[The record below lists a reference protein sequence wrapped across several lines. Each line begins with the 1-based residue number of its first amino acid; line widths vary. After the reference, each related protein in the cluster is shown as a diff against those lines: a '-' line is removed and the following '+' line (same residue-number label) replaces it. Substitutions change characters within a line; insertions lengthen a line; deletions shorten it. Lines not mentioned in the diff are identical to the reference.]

1 MSKLSMRGGYAVMRI
16 NGSLQRISGASD
28 PIFFNNTLIEVRLH
42 DTFQDSELNE
52 LLYVII
58 VIVFYA
64 TALMT
69 LIITQ
74 IKRQRREGT
83 EVDYYDEYL
92 QRNSEVKQTCQTATS
107 IVSRQGM
114 TKSRS
119 KSSSGP
125 PPRALATAAFA
136 AAAAGTLLGKTPY
149 IPNEDAAEDSTL
161 LSQSGNGS
169 LVEGADVP
177 GQTSVTIPISLTA
190 GGKFSAEAQAV
201 NVNDGAGAESEGERG
216 IGEGTR
222 SGGLGLGPIRPVS
235 FGSPRLLHSRDR
247 SPMLESIP
255 DEEV

>member
-1 MSKLSMRGGYAVMRI
+1 MRGHVQVIRI
-16 NGSLQRISGASD
+16 NGTVHHVSGD
-28 PIFFNNTLIEVRLH
+28 PTLIFLNDTVFEVRL
-42 DTFQDSELNE
+42 DQPFRDSQLNE

-83 EVDYYDEYL
+83 EIDYYDEYL
-92 QRNSEVKQTCQTATS
+92 QRNSEVKRTCQTATS
-107 IVSRQGM
+107 IVARQGNSSGK
-114 TKSRS
+114 TRNAGKSA
-119 KSSSGP
+119 SSGP

-149 IPNEDAAEDSTL
+149 IATEDAAEETNL
-161 LSQSGNGS
+161 LGQSGSGYG
-169 LVEGADVP
+169 LVG
-177 GQTSVTIPISLTA
+177 
-190 GGKFSAEAQAV
+190 F
-201 NVNDGAGAESEGERG
+201 AGAETTNQLDVTPGGGQFPVEGQTVVG
-216 IGEGTR
+216 ILGAAGGPAEGGDGAR
-222 SGGLGLGPIRPVS
+222 KVGLGISPLGPFS
-235 FGSPRLLHSRDR
+235 SPRLMHSRDR

>member
-1 MSKLSMRGGYAVMRI
+1 MSKASTRSHFQVIRI
-16 NGSLQRISGASD
+16 NGTVHHVSGD
-28 PIFFNNTLIEVRLH
+28 PTIIFLNDTVFEVRL
-42 DTFQDSELNE
+42 DKPYRDSQLNE

-83 EVDYYDEYL
+83 EIDYYDEYL
-92 QRNSEVKQTCQTATS
+92 QRNSEVKRTCQTANT
-107 IVSRQGM
+107 IVTRQNNSGK
-114 TKSRS
+114 TRASGNKG
-119 KSSSGP
+119 SSGP

-149 IPNEDAAEDSTL
+149 IPTEESLEDASLLGHNGDGSNAFVVNNSDSL
-161 LSQSGNGS
+161 GQLDARGQMA
-169 LVEGADVP
+169 VEG
-177 GQTSVTIPISLTA
+177 QSVVFAA
-190 GGKFSAEAQAV
+190 GTG
-201 NVNDGAGAESEGERG
+201 GAEGD
-216 IGEGTR
+216 GTR
-222 SGGLGLGPIRPVS
+222 RGGLGLGPLGPFS
-235 FGSPRLLHSRDR
+235 SPRMLHSRER

>member
-1 MSKLSMRGGYAVMRI
+1 MIRI
-16 NGSLQRISGASD
+16 NGTVHHVSGD
-28 PIFFNNTLIEVRLH
+28 PTLIYLNDTVFEVRV
-42 DTFQDSELNE
+42 DKPFRDSQLNE

-83 EVDYYDEYL
+83 EIDYYDEYL
-92 QRNSEVKQTCQTATS
+92 QRNSEVKRTCQTATS
-107 IVSRQGM
+107 IVSRQGNNGK
-114 TKSRS
+114 TRAVS

-149 IPNEDAAEDSTL
+149 IPTEEGAEDASL
-161 LSQSGNGS
+161 LGQGGNGN
-169 LVEGADVP
+169 GAFGFNTEVPSQIDVP
-177 GQTSVTIPISLTA
+177 PSVGQ
-190 GGKFSAEAQAV
+190 FMAEGQAV
-201 NVNDGAGAESEGERG
+201 GYGVVGAASEGD
-216 IGEGTR
+216 GTR
-222 SGGLGLGPIRPVS
+222 KGGLGLGPLGPFS
-235 FGSPRLLHSRDR
+235 SPRMMHSRER

>member
-1 MSKLSMRGGYAVMRI
+1 MSKLSMRGHVQVIRI
-16 NGSLQRISGASD
+16 NGTVHHVSGD
-28 PIFFNNTLIEVRLH
+28 PTLIFLNDTVFEVRL
-42 DTFQDSELNE
+42 DKPFRDSQLNE

-83 EVDYYDEYL
+83 EIDYYDEYL
-92 QRNSEVKQTCQTATS
+92 QRNSEVKRTCQTANS
-107 IVSRQGM
+107 IVSRQGNSGKTRTAS
-114 TKSRS
+114 TKS

-149 IPNEDAAEDSTL
+149 IPTEESVEDASL
-161 LSQSGNGS
+161 LGQGADGNGN
-169 LVEGADVP
+169 GALGFSSSENP
-177 GQTSVTIPISLTA
+177 GQLDARPSGGQMSTEGQFVVGFGAGTA
-190 GGKFSAEAQAV
+190 GG
-201 NVNDGAGAESEGERG
+201 EGG
-216 IGEGTR
+216 DGTR
-222 SGGLGLGPIRPVS
+222 RGGLGLGPLGPFS
-235 FGSPRLLHSRDR
+235 SPRIMHSRER